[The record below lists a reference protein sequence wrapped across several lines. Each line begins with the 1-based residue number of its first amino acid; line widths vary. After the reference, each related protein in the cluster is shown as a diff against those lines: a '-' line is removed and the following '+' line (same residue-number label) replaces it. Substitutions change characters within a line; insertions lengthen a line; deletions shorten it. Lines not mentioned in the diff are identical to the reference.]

1 MQAADARERATPQDT
16 LAVQRR
22 AWAERPLVRDLY
34 RSWFRRVERRLS
46 RVEGPTVELG
56 SGIGTFK
63 EFMPDVVA
71 TDVVPTE
78 WADDVVDAARLP
90 YDDGSLANL
99 VLIDVLHHLP
109 SPAGALVEAA
119 RALRPGGRFVAL
131 EPYCS
136 PASTLVWRA
145 FHHER
150 VDLTADPFAHGAQTR
165 RDPFDANTALPT
177 LIFWHYLSEL
187 ERRLP
192 ELALVARERF
202 ACFVYPLSGGLTGP
216 RLCPPRVGRLLMAL
230 DDRLDAMAGAL
241 GYRCLITL
249 ERRA

>member
-1 MQAADARERATPQDT
+1 MQAADGSERATPQET

-78 WADDVVDAARLP
+78 LADEVVDAARLP

-109 SPAGALVEAA
+109 SPAGALMGAG

-136 PASTLVWRA
+136 PASRLVWRA
-145 FHHER
+145 FPHE
-150 VDLTADPFAHGAQTR
+150 P
-165 RDPFDANTALPT
+165 
-177 LIFWHYLSEL
+177 
-187 ERRLP
+187 
-192 ELALVARERF
+192 
-202 ACFVYPLSGGLTGP
+202 
-216 RLCPPRVGRLLMAL
+216 VG
-230 DDRLDAMAGAL
+230 
-241 GYRCLITL
+241 
-249 ERRA
+249 